1 MFVRYGPI
9 FFNQSYFYDK
19 QVIGYKKISLTTVL
33 KIIKHME
40 INLIKVRDAT
50 DS

>member
-1 MFVRYGPI
+1 MGQY

-33 KIIKHME
+33 KVIKHME